1 MLETLVHATHGA
13 IAASVTRSS
22 LPPCIPDKFCG
33 LCFAPVTFPRSSTHV
48 IKAPF
53 QLRILPVAMPS
64 TVCTCRLCLDTQQ
77 SPWVL
82 LQNAYGGELR
92 YALPVQ
98 RAATQAAHDW
108 PLEAVHVHFSRSSEL
123 RSWRMPAQVAAMTRS
138 QAGAAAS
145 SRKSSSG
152 SSSSS
157 GVVERAL
164 HRSRQ
169 RPSHAVHALV
179 RQIACR
185 NTIV

>member
-1 MLETLVHATHGA
+1 MEANCDMHYRCSVQQPMRRMISRGHARLST
-13 IAASVTRSS
+13 
-22 LPPCIPDKFCG
+22 C
-33 LCFAPVTFPRSSTHV
+33 TFHDQVSCCS
-48 IKAPF
+48 
-53 QLRILPVAMPS
+53 
-64 TVCTCRLCLDTQQ
+64 
-77 SPWVL
+77 
-82 LQNAYGGELR
+82 
-92 YALPVQ
+92 Q
-98 RAATQAAHDW
+98 RT
-108 PLEAVHVHFSRSSEL
+108 E
-123 RSWRMPAQVAAMTRS
+123 AQVAAMTRS
-138 QAGAAAS
+138 QAGAAAN